1 MNASSLA
8 VLAAIAAVVAWALK
22 AVAIGVAGG
31 LDKSPLESPLFGLGL
46 VAIVV
51 AFASLGVALARER
64 SLAYKVGGGVVGV
77 LIGVALS
84 VLASTIAAAAIPDSA
99 GWVQEEAGL
108 WVSALLALGVTAVW
122 HTRRGTGRTAT

>member
-22 AVAIGVAGG
+22 AVAIGLAGG
-31 LDKSPLESPLFGLGL
+31 LDKSPRESPVFGLGL
-46 VAIVV
+46 VAIVI

-64 SLAYKVGGGVVGV
+64 SLAYKIVGGVGGV

-84 VLASTIAAAAIPDSA
+84 ALASTVAAAAIPDSA
-99 GWVQEEAGL
+99 GWV
-108 WVSALLALGVTAVW
+108 
-122 HTRRGTGRTAT
+122 